1 MTAEKKLTQL
11 EKLDARIEAMRQKR
25 ALIVSRESNEQRK
38 LRSRKCAILGA
49 WLMAKS
55 LRQWRALWASSAGR
69 KMLLC
74 LQDLSPYRPPAARRL
89 TLKPWLRLSRPAWLI

>member
-11 EKLDARIEAMRQKR
+11 EKLDARIEVMRQKR

-49 WLMAKS
+49 WLMANE
-55 LRQWRALWASSAGR
+55 
-69 KMLLC
+69 
-74 LQDLSPYRPPAARRL
+74 PETVARIVGQ
-89 TLKPWLRLSRPAWLI
+89 LSRPQDAAVFAGPVAVPVASSPATDA